1 MQITDKVYGKFVI
14 SEPILVELINSKP
27 LQRLKG
33 INQAGAS
40 QYAIKRKTVTRY
52 DHSVGVM
59 ILLKKLGASIE
70 EQIAGLLHDV
80 PHTAFSHVIDFVFK
94 EKNDKHEFHE
104 KFHKKIILES
114 EIPSILKKFGFDI
127 NRIIDE
133 HNFNLLERQL
143 PDLCADR
150 IDYTL
155 RDMVAFEGFKKKI
168 NIYLSSFVIRDGE
181 IMMDDRL
188 TAKNFAEDYL
198 RMDEENW
205 SHPQEVALF
214 QILADALK
222 IALEK
227 KIINKAD
234 LFKNDKWV
242 YSKLK
247 ESKNKSILIKLDML
261 NPKIKIIDDPK
272 NFDFHSR
279 NKLRYIDPTYINSEN
294 SATWVSH
301 TFNDFSDKLEKH
313 KEWIKRGNFIK
324 IISY

>member
-1 MQITDKVYGKFVI
+1 M
-14 SEPILVELINSKP
+14 
-27 LQRLKG
+27 
-33 INQAGAS
+33 
-40 QYAIKRKTVTRY
+40 
-52 DHSVGVM
+52 
-59 ILLKKLGASIE
+59 
-70 EQIAGLLHDV
+70 
-80 PHTAFSHVIDFVFK
+80 
-94 EKNDKHEFHE
+94 
-104 KFHKKIILES
+104 
-114 EIPSILKKFGFDI
+114 KKFGFDI

-205 SHPQEVALF
+205 SHPREVALF

-279 NKLRYIDPTYINSEN
+279 NKLRYIDPKYINSEN
-294 SATWVSH
+294 QATRVSS
-301 TFNDFSDKLEKH
+301 TFKDFSDKLEKH